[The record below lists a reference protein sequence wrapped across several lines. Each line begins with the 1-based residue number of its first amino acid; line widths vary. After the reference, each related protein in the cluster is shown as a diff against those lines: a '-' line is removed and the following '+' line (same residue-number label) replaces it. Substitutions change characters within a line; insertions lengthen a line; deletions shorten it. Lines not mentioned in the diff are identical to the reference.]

1 MASRRTAR
9 NRTVATK
16 VVSNWSALI
25 PGDFV
30 TVVDSRT
37 LPHAGWIDDL
47 TEDGAIIWL
56 VLASGLGR
64 RMFFREDGDRITVE
78 APQT

>member
-1 MASRRTAR
+1 MAH
-9 NRTVATK
+9 NRAAALK

-30 TVVDSRT
+30 TVVDSNT
-37 LPHAGWIDDL
+37 LLHAGWIDDF

-64 RMFFREDGDRITVE
+64 RMFFRQDGDRVTVE
-78 APQT
+78 AS